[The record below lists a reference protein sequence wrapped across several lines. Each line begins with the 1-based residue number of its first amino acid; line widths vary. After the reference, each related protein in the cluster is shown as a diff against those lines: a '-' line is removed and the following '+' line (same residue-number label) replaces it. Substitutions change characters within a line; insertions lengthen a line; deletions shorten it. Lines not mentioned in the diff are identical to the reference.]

1 MPKPCQPNFV
11 LDVEISELF
20 IQAGLQDRVIQVRP
34 QDSTPHIMLLHS
46 FPCPLM
52 YHDITLQVYEGLVYM
67 DFDKAVMETQNHGGL
82 QY

>member
-1 MPKPCQPNFV
+1 
-11 LDVEISELF
+11 
-20 IQAGLQDRVIQVRP
+20 
-34 QDSTPHIMLLHS
+34 
-46 FPCPLM
+46 M